1 MANEWGLDSSG
12 ISTALP
18 EIMQKKALKAR
29 YAAAEV
35 WKYCLNGVEGDA
47 NVKGQ
52 ISQMGQKVTIQIMP
66 ALTVYDVAT
75 SDGSFTNNEGTL
87 SPATVT
93 INKWKAV
100 PVDLVDIVAYQT
112 PLDWET
118 ELADAFGKAISAQQ
132 DGDVLDLVDDLTNYQ
147 LGDAG
152 GFSDAKVL
160 LAQRTLD
167 DANVPKED
175 RTWVLAPVAQSELL
189 QVDKFTIASATGF
202 ARGLQVDNGRISGL
216 YGTRVVTSTKV
227 VSSAGKRYNV
237 LFHREAFAIVM
248 QKDFKFEKLA
258 KVRLSQPYVGSALYG
273 VVTSRDNH
281 AVAMSSG
288 A

>member
-1 MANEWGLDSSG
+1 
-12 ISTALP
+12 
-18 EIMQKKALKAR
+18 
-29 YAAAEV
+29 
-35 WKYCLNGVEGDA
+35 
-47 NVKGQ
+47 
-52 ISQMGQKVTIQIMP
+52 MGQKVTIQIMP

-87 SPATVT
+87 TPATVT

-118 ELADAFGKAISAQQ
+118 ELSEAFGKAISAQQ

-152 GFSDAKVL
+152 AFSDTKVL

-167 DANVPKED
+167 DANVPKDD
-175 RTWVLAPVAQSELL
+175 RTWVIAPVAQSELL

-202 ARGLQVDNGRISGL
+202 ARGLQVDNGRIAGL

-227 VSSAGKRYNV
+227 VNSAAKRYNC
-237 LFHREAFAIVM
+237 LFHREAFAVVM

-281 AVAMSSG
+281 AVAMASG